1 MMLSLLVTSMVGP
14 SCWRHL
20 WYNAA
25 CRTLPTAHPPTH
37 SAAESTLLS
46 QTNKY
51 YFAELLNPVQQSC
64 LMPRLWT
71 LGGVSGAGIG
81 FNWIEHGG
89 YFGRWTPARVK
100 LDGCWQQCTS
110 WCSTLLA
117 EQVVWCAAEKS
128 ETMVESG
135 AAAMWRC
142 AGTEGES
149 GGSGGSG
156 GGVEHTL
163 CTHCANRAHTVHTST
178 TDTHC
183 VVCTLCTQALT
194 VCVMHTKHTELSA
207 KFEKC
212 SICRL
217 IVDLSGECTNPG
229 TWYAYH
235 LTLCSIVLI
244 IKPYCAYLSFTKTIH
259 ILLSVS

>member
-1 MMLSLLVTSMVGP
+1 
-14 SCWRHL
+14 
-20 WYNAA
+20 
-25 CRTLPTAHPPTH
+25 
-37 SAAESTLLS
+37 
-46 QTNKY
+46 
-51 YFAELLNPVQQSC
+51 
-64 LMPRLWT
+64 MPRLWT

-110 WCSTLLA
+110 WCSTLPA

-163 CTHCANRAHTVHTST
+163 CKPCTHCSHKHNRHTLCSVYTVHTST
-178 TDTHC
+178 HC
-183 VVCTLCTQALT
+183 VCYAHQAHRAVCKVWKVFDLP
-194 VCVMHTKHTELSA
+194 SY
-207 KFEKC
+207 
-212 SICRL
+212 CRL
-217 IVDLSGECTNPG
+217 IRWMHKSR
-229 TWYAYH
+229 H
-235 LTLCSIVLI
+235 LVCISFNTVLHR
-244 IKPYCAYLSFTKTIH
+244 ADHKTISCIFELH
-259 ILLSVS
+259 ENNTHLALCELGWISRRFLKKFLVNFLDFLVISFYKNPH